1 MCLCNDRCLPV
12 TEEAAPI
19 ADMSYTLELAFQSSR
34 AQSPRRYLLLLPP
47 RRAEVRRE
55 GRCHTPGEVIKC
67 PMSSPLP
74 QGLALYLVGLITHPS
89 LSSPVLHYSRIEIGQ
104 IPYCRERSGSRTARK
119 KPGYYHTRYATNLH
133 TCSLYYYGMY
143 IYVRQ
148 VGIPVAKLQGCLFY
162 SLLSADSR
170 QRSRRTKSLVGE
182 KYQV

>member
-47 RRAEVRRE
+47 RRPEVRRE
-55 GRCHTPGEVIKC
+55 GRCHPPGEVIKC
-67 PMSSPLP
+67 PMSSPLQ

-104 IPYCRERSGSRTARK
+104 IPYSIERSGSRTARK
-119 KPGYYHTRYATNLH
+119 NRVIIIPGMQLICTRAACTTMVCIY
-133 TCSLYYYGMY
+133 M
-143 IYVRQ
+143 YVR
-148 VGIPVAKLQGCLFY
+148 
-162 SLLSADSR
+162 
-170 QRSRRTKSLVGE
+170 
-182 KYQV
+182 

>member
-1 MCLCNDRCLPV
+1 MSSGDRRSSPDCGHV
-12 TEEAAPI
+12 VYTRTSVPI
-19 ADMSYTLELAFQSSR
+19 
-34 AQSPRRYLLLLPP
+34 
-47 RRAEVRRE
+47 RRE
-55 GRCHTPGEVIKC
+55 GRCHTLHSTGEIIKC
-67 PMSSPLP
+67 PMSSPLQ

-104 IPYCRERSGSRTARK
+104 IPYSIERSGRENCTK

-162 SLLSADSR
+162 SLLCRRLTVGSAAGE
-170 QRSRRTKSLVGE
+170 RTP
-182 KYQV
+182 